1 MKKIKLDLIDL
12 NSEYLI
18 EILRLFKINLFDY
31 F

>member
-1 MKKIKLDLIDL
+1 MKKIKLDLIDS